1 MQVQDVMTSNVRA
14 ISHNASIG
22 EAATLMRD
30 QNVGFL
36 PVTDENPDGNQVV
49 GTLTDRDIT
58 VRGLAAGF
66 PPETA
71 VGEVMSAGVDFQYAD
86 ADLQAAAQL
95 MQARQV
101 RRLVVL
107 DQSNRCVGVVSLGDI
122 SVGSGDPVLGG
133 ATLKGISEDSPTSP
147 ASAQPSPAAPVA

>member
-1 MQVQDVMTSNVRA
+1 MQVQDVMTPNFRV
-14 ISHNASIG
+14 IPYTASMG

-30 QNVGFL
+30 EDVGFL
-36 PVTDENPDGNQVV
+36 PVTNENQVV
-49 GTLTDRDIT
+49 GILTDRDIT

-71 VGEVMSAGVDFQYAD
+71 VSEVMSPGVDFQYAD
-86 ADLQAAAQL
+86 ADPQAAAQL
-95 MQARQV
+95 MEERQV

-122 SVGSGDPVLGG
+122 SVGSGNPVLGG
-133 ATLKGISEDSPTSP
+133 ATLERISEDSP
-147 ASAQPSPAAPVA
+147 ASSVSGEPNPAA